1 MDKLPTYQWA
11 LSLNLISTASH
22 ASFRKWYNVDLSVE
36 KNGTS
41 EPSKR
46 NKTGSGAGV
55 RPAKFRL
62 PNVPIEPPPM
72 ITTSAW
78 EGRFCEPQ
86 KPPGGRRFRKGSG
99 EGGSRY
105 IVKMM
110 RIQCDF
116 MMFDMRARKKIE
128 WGNPEDK
135 LFKND
140 SSLKFLKNTNG
151 IPREFLGWLDSS
163 PQVLHVG
170 WLSSQLVEECHLSP
184 IFGSKILETNQVSP
198 GLRWNDL

>member
-1 MDKLPTYQWA
+1 MKPCSIIQEIMGLAWISYLPTSEHC
-11 LSLNLISTASH
+11 SLTSSQQLPMPL
-22 ASFRKWYNVDLSVE
+22 FVDDTTWTWV
-36 KNGTS
+36 
-41 EPSKR
+41 SK
-46 NKTGSGAGV
+46 KTGVQSHQNETKQAPARVFG
-55 RPAKFRL
+55 RPKFRL

-86 KPPGGRRFRKGSG
+86 KPPGGRRFRKGWG

-116 MMFDMRARKKIE
+116 MMFDMRARKKFE
-128 WGNPEDK
+128 WGNPEEK

-140 SSLKFLKNTNG
+140 SSLKLLKKKLTEYQGNFWGGLTLHHKSF
-151 IPREFLGWLDSS
+151 ILADSAPS
-163 PQVLHVG
+163 
-170 WLSSQLVEECHLSP
+170 
-184 IFGSKILETNQVSP
+184 
-198 GLRWNDL
+198 